1 MARKDAL
8 LKLHSRLVSRRKE
21 LLGTIEEQ
29 LGALR
34 LDQGNGS
41 GDELDVAAIS
51 MNSELTSQ
59 LAEHESRE
67 LSNIER
73 AMLRLREGVYGNC
86 EVCDK
91 KIPIERLNALP
102 YTTVCVACQR
112 ELETNP
118 ELREELEHRHEREMA
133 GLNDEDEYED
143 QEERE
148 RETEEE
154 EAEAEEPSR
163 RVRRRGAPA
172 KPAAPAV
179 QAKAVPSP
187 AKTAAKP
194 AAKPSVSKT
203 VVAKVVSKPVVKS
216 VVKAVMSKAALAKS
230 ALAKAAL
237 AKSKTGSKTVSSKSA
252 SKPVSK
258 APVKAS
264 ATKNGK
270 HSKAKAGSR
279 SR

>member
-21 LLGTIEEQ
+21 LTGTIEEQ

-34 LDQGNGS
+34 LDQGNS
-41 GDELDVAAIS
+41 YGDELDVAAIS

-67 LSNIER
+67 LANIER

-102 YTTVCVACQR
+102 YTTVCVICQR

-118 ELREELEHRHEREMA
+118 ELREELENRHEREAA
-133 GLNDEDEYED
+133 GHNDDDEYED
-143 QEERE
+143 GEERE
-148 RETEEE
+148 QQESEEE
-154 EAEAEEPSR
+154 ESEEPPR
-163 RVRRRGAPA
+163 RVRRRGAPSKPTPVIQA
-172 KPAAPAV
+172 KPVATNTV
-179 QAKAVPSP
+179 
-187 AKTAAKP
+187 AAKP
-194 AAKPSVSKT
+194 VAAK
-203 VVAKVVSKPVVKS
+203 VATKPVITKP
-216 VVKAVMSKAALAKS
+216 ALAK
-230 ALAKAAL
+230 AAMAKAAL
-237 AKSKTGSKTVSSKSA
+237 AKATLAKSSKSSSSKVSA
-252 SKPVSK
+252 SKSSAKPVAK
-258 APVKAS
+258 APVKPTA
-264 ATKNGK
+264 AKNGK
-270 HSKAKAGSR
+270 HTKAKAGSR

>member
-8 LKLHSRLVSRRKE
+8 LKLHSRLVTRRKE

-34 LDQGNGS
+34 LDQGNSS

-67 LSNIER
+67 LANIER

-102 YTTVCVACQR
+102 YTTVCVICQR

-118 ELREELEHRHEREMA
+118 ELREELEHRHEREAA
-133 GLNDEDEYED
+133 GLNDDDEYEEG
-143 QEERE
+143 EERE
-148 RETEEE
+148 QQESEEE
-154 EAEAEEPSR
+154 EAEEPPR
-163 RVRRRGAPA
+163 RVRRRGAPS
-172 KPAAPAV
+172 KPAPVV
-179 QAKAVPSP
+179 QV
-187 AKTAAKP
+187 KP
-194 AAKPSVSKT
+194 VA
-203 VVAKVVSKPVVKS
+203 AKVVTKPVITKP
-216 VVKAVMSKAALAKS
+216 ALAK
-230 ALAKAAL
+230 AAMAKAAL
-237 AKSKTGSKTVSSKSA
+237 AKATLVKSSSKSSSSKSSA
-252 SKPVSK
+252 SKSPAKPVAK
-258 APVKAS
+258 APVKPTA
-264 ATKNGK
+264 AKNGK
-270 HSKAKAGSR
+270 HTKAKAGSR

>member
-133 GLNDEDEYED
+133 GLHDEDEYEE

-148 RETEEE
+148 QETEEE
-154 EAEAEEPSR
+154 EVEAEEPSR
-163 RVRRRGAPA
+163 RARRRGAPA
-172 KPAAPAV
+172 KPSTPAV
-179 QAKAVPSP
+179 AAKVATPS
-187 AKTAAKP
+187 KSAAKP
-194 AAKPSVSKT
+194 AAKPAVSKT

-216 VVKAVMSKAALAKS
+216 VVKSVMSKAALAKS
-230 ALAKAAL
+230 ALAKASL
-237 AKSKTGSKTVSSKSA
+237 AKSKAGTKSASSKSA

-270 HSKAKAGSR
+270 HPKAKAGSR